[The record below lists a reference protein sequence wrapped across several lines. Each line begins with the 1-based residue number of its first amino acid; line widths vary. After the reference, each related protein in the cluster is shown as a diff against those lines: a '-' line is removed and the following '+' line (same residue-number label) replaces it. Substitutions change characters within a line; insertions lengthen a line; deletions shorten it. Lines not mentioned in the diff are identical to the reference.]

1 MQARTYPVAAEQAN
15 SMNAADRT
23 HFPLGCQAMPG
34 LLFRCRRGL
43 AQALGT
49 GQTLHKSKRFAAA
62 FLILTVSFSIKSL
75 HAVDLSRVMHTK
87 HQPGYGISLEYD
99 RDAASTMAGRGLFKP
114 DNWDPEDTRLLDH
127 APGYSIFL
135 AAIYSWFGR
144 SYFHVQLI
152 QNLI

>member
-1 MQARTYPVAAEQAN
+1 MQARTDPVAAEQAN

-75 HAVDLSRVMHTK
+75 HAVDLSRVMHTT
-87 HQPGYGISLEYD
+87 HQ
-99 RDAASTMAGRGLFKP
+99 AAGPRTGLF
-114 DNWDPEDTRLLDH
+114 DLSSRD
-127 APGYSIFL
+127 IFL
-135 AAIYSWFGR
+135 VRPQLLPCATDSESDQFDFRGFDLPYRR
-144 SYFHVQLI
+144 SA
-152 QNLI
+152 